1 MKEDKQLLLNF
12 KFNKSYSKDDFF
24 VSESNFFAFNLID
37 TWPRWEKNIINVCG
51 EKYSGKTHLA
61 KIFSK
66 KSKCKVFDANNFK
79 YSETEKLRFFENI
92 ILDNFDDEI
101 EKYDIESFGPI
112 IENNHL
118 FPEKINVSFAKLA
131 NKNNILLN
139 VWERGAGRTKAC
151 GTAACASTIAG
162 VELGI
167 LENKVTVT
175 LPGGDLEIY
184 YERDSNVIMTGPT
197 EINFTDKFK
206 L

>member
-1 MKEDKQLLLNF
+1 MRKNNGRRRHRGQNRRNFNNLN
-12 KFNKSYSKDDFF
+12 
-24 VSESNFFAFNLID
+24 
-37 TWPRWEKNIINVCG
+37 KNTV
-51 EKYSGKTHLA
+51 
-61 KIFSK
+61 
-66 KSKCKVFDANNFK
+66 
-79 YSETEKLRFFENI
+79 
-92 ILDNFDDEI
+92 
-101 EKYDIESFGPI
+101 IESFGPI

-184 YERDSNVIMTGPT
+184 YEKDSNVIMTGPT